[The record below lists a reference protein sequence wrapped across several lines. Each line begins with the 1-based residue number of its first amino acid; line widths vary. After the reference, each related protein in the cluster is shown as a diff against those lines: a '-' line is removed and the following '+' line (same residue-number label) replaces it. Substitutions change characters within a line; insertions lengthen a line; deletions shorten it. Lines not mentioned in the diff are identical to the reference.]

1 MTNDQLVEKLQR
13 MRAYNSGPLTHDDRE
28 VLQAA
33 VDAVRTSD
41 DVLAEALPNLSTL
54 SDLLTILVQPK
65 KYQDALAKI
74 TEQVKAAKDEREA
87 AAAEREALESSHVSL
102 EPKLKAA
109 QAAHDRLL
117 ATERQAFEK
126 QVEATQHSLAIR
138 TAAVATL
145 EERVRADADAAAK
158 LKADLER
165 RLEIMR
171 GAAA

>member
-13 MRAYNSGPLTHDDRE
+13 VVSYSRTIGPEEHE
-28 VLQAA
+28 VLKSAIAA
-33 VDAVRTSD
+33 IRTSD

-65 KYQDALAKI
+65 KYADALAKI
-74 TEQVKAAKDEREA
+74 TEQVKAAKDERA
-87 AAAEREALESSHVSL
+87 AAVAEREALESSHVSL

-109 QAAHDRLL
+109 QVAHDRLL

-138 TAAVATL
+138 TAAVAAL
-145 EERVRADADAAAK
+145 EERVKADAAAVEQT
-158 LKADLER
+158 KADLER
-165 RLEIMR
+165 RLRAVRE
-171 GAAA
+171 AAA